1 MNHTYHSVNPQNE
14 KSTYSENDQISFLLD
29 FPGRKLIPGS
39 VRLEANY
46 NVTLNSNNLT
56 SDQIYLDPQCGAH
69 SFIESITT
77 EMAQKGVVEVINSDY
92 ARYVKSKVQA
102 THARMD
108 MLSSSKISELCSADQ
123 RSSSSKLRLKVN
135 INANNPESITND
147 FSIKLENCLNNI
159 EGGNLS
165 YGMSGYCKV
174 DVNLARQSQAFY
186 GPAHTENTG
195 FTLTN
200 VRMKFQSVPDD
211 NQNSQLVMNTI
222 YNIKQ
227 GISSSSAN
235 ISSKVPS
242 VCKGFVGSFGK
253 SSSSNTVVKHGMK
266 TEQPPNMQEIRV
278 MFNNASN
285 QLLTY
290 SLRNINDQMVK
301 AKQAFGNDADGPSQ
315 MSPSDRQ
322 SELGGYMFGAEFG
335 QLVNLTN
342 QKINIQ
348 FDSGIT
354 NAEPYTCHV
363 FFMGVVSL

>member
-14 KSTYSENDQISFLLD
+14 KSSYSENDQISFMLD

-39 VRLEANY
+39 VRFEANY
-46 NVTLNSNNLT
+46 SILDSGNNITTNL
-56 SDQIYLDPQCGAH
+56 IYLDPQCGAH
-69 SFIESITT
+69 SFIESVTT
-77 EMAQKGVVEVINSDY
+77 EMAQKGIVEVINSDY

-123 RSSSSKLRLKVN
+123 RSSSSKLRFKVN
-135 INANNPESITND
+135 INDTNAQNVIND
-147 FSIKLENCLNNI
+147 FSLKLENCLNNI

-165 YGMSGYCKV
+165 YNQSGYCKV
-174 DVNLARQSQAFY
+174 DVNLARHAQAFY
-186 GPAHTENTG
+186 GPAHTENIS

-200 VRMKFQSVPDD
+200 VRMKFQSVPED

-253 SSSSNTVVKHGMK
+253 TSSANTVAKNGNK
-266 TEQPPNMQEIRV
+266 TEQPPSMQEIRV

-290 SLRNINDQMVK
+290 SLRNVNDQMIK
-301 AKQAFGNDADGPSQ
+301 AKQAFGNDENGPSQ

-322 SELGGYMFGAEFG
+322 AELGGYMFGASFD

-342 QKINIQ
+342 QKINVQ

-354 NAEPYTCHV
+354 NSEQYTCHI